1 MGKEKAFVTNDII
14 KSGALD
20 CLVELFYLKEYCN
33 ALIWFFI
40 FVIFFQNQCN
50 IIFSAKFSLFLKK
63 KSGTVLEFFSS
74 VNLIYLAKCFWLKFS
89 KFLIWKEFLKNRTNE
104 SGCRQVIFNICIYFV
119 MAHDLHAK
127 NMQGGETK
135 WNEVLWNKTS
145 VGANINLLIGGVHW
159 VH

>member
-1 MGKEKAFVTNDII
+1 MFSILVFNNFYGQRKGLCDII

-104 SGCRQVIFNICIYFV
+104 NRWGSLGTLIVQFTFY
-119 MAHDLHAK
+119 H
-127 NMQGGETK
+127 ETFY
-135 WNEVLWNKTS
+135 S
-145 VGANINLLIGGVHW
+145 F
-159 VH
+159 